1 MKEIEVIGPGCPF
14 CRKLYQ
20 RTQEVVTEKGIDAE
34 VRHVTDLK
42 RAMKYVPMTPVL
54 LVDGKVVHR
63 GKRIPKKERI
73 VELLNQGIENYQ

>member
-20 RTQEVVTEKGIDAE
+20 RTQEVVAENGIDAE

-42 RAMKYVPMTPVL
+42 TAMKYFPMTPVL
-54 LVDGKVVHR
+54 LIDGHVMHR
-63 GKRIPKKERI
+63 GKRIPKKEKI
-73 VELLNQGIENYQ
+73 AELISEASS

>member
-1 MKEIEVIGPGCPF
+1 MMEIEVIGPGCPF

-42 RAMKYVPMTPVL
+42 TALKYFPMTPVL
-54 LVDGKVVHR
+54 LVNGQVMHR
-63 GKRIPKKERI
+63 GKHLPKKDKI
-73 VELLNQGIENYQ
+73 AELISKAPS